1 MSDLQHA
8 LSLWR
13 SRQSQA
19 AELEIKRILLAAPED
34 PAALRAMAE
43 IYSASGRQREA
54 AEVWGRL
61 ARILPADASVLR
73 QLAQA
78 LLADGAVEQAVL
90 VLMRAVDIDP
100 DNARGF
106 NNLGLARLRAGDPIG
121 AVASLE
127 RAVAMDPS
135 YAIAHM
141 NLGMACEGVG
151 RRADARASYQEC
163 LRIDPYLT
171 PARLALS
178 AMLRTEDPTASRR
191 ERDRALETH
200 AINLM
205 TQRRHD
211 EAIPLWDQLIAE
223 GADIDFLHGMRF
235 HCQLYCCDWSDYDDQ
250 AASLMLAVKR
260 GSRADLPFSFL
271 VHSDDPD
278 AQLRCSQIF
287 VAARHPRAPQVA
299 TPPRA
304 VAAARLRIGYLSFDF
319 HEHATAYLIAGL
331 LEAHDRA
338 HFETIALSYGLHG
351 PSPMRVRLE
360 GAVDRFVD
368 LGTTSDEDAA
378 ERIRELGIHILVDL
392 KGFTGGARTG
402 ILARQPA
409 PVQVNFLGYP
419 GTMGADYVQYLVA
432 DRLLIQNVDE
442 RHYAEAVIF
451 MPACYQPNDSRRPL
465 PAQVPPRS
473 EFGLPE
479 HGFVFCCFNNLY
491 KITPPTFD
499 SWLDLLLRVPASV
512 LWLLEGTQTAMHRL
526 RSMAQS
532 HGVASTRVVFFSAC
546 GSRHAP
552 GAISSCR
559 SVSRHTALQRAH
571 DRERCPVDGRA
582 DRDPDRQHLR
592 RSRHHLAAAC
602 RWAAAVVHA
611 IARGLCRAR
620 AALRTERCRPCCR
633 EDASGERSTRLSLVR
648 FGGLLP

>member
-1 MSDLQHA
+1 
-8 LSLWR
+8 
-13 SRQSQA
+13 
-19 AELEIKRILLAAPED
+19 
-34 PAALRAMAE
+34 
-43 IYSASGRQREA
+43 
-54 AEVWGRL
+54 
-61 ARILPADASVLR
+61 
-73 QLAQA
+73 
-78 LLADGAVEQAVL
+78 
-90 VLMRAVDIDP
+90 
-100 DNARGF
+100 
-106 NNLGLARLRAGDPIG
+106 
-121 AVASLE
+121 
-127 RAVAMDPS
+127 
-135 YAIAHM
+135 
-141 NLGMACEGVG
+141 
-151 RRADARASYQEC
+151 
-163 LRIDPYLT
+163 
-171 PARLALS
+171 
-178 AMLRTEDPTASRR
+178 
-191 ERDRALETH
+191 
-200 AINLM
+200 M

-250 AASLMLAVKR
+250 AASLTLAVKR
-260 GSRADLPFSFL
+260 GSRADLPCSFL

-287 VAARHPRAPQVA
+287 VAARHPRAPQVV

-368 LGTTSDEDAA
+368 LKTTSDEDAA

-532 HGVASTRVVFFSAC
+532 RGVASTRVVFAPHVDLATHLARY
-546 GSRHAP
+546 RHADLFLDTLP
-552 GAISSCR
+552 CNAHTTASDALWMGVPIVTLTGSTFAGRVTTSLLHAVGLPQLCTQ
-559 SVSRHTALQRAH
+559 SREAYVALALRFA
-571 DRERCPVDGRA
+571 RNPA
-582 DRDPDRQHLR
+582 D
-592 RSRHHLAAAC
+592 LAAVKTHLESGRHAFRLFDSAAYCRDLERAYRAIWKRHVRGEPPARLDLAAC
-602 RWAAAVVHA
+602 EPEA
-611 IARGLCRAR
+611 
-620 AALRTERCRPCCR
+620 
-633 EDASGERSTRLSLVR
+633 
-648 FGGLLP
+648 